1 MIFKNIIAL
10 CKKKL
15 YATIYNT
22 PEGQFISDGSG
33 LYPITNLPVF
43 DEDTFCLT
51 YDIPKGKIRFFVDS
65 KLPKHIDVSD
75 YADNESACEMMPIT
89 LAYCG
94 KILIPVITATGI
106 KFIDSRYLAPLKD
119 NANMI
124 SLWERSSADNTSYFV
139 VKNGMLFS
147 GIISPYEVISLEFV
161 SEMKRLANLCEVALD
176 NKNSIKAEE
185 QTSIFDNE

>member
-33 LYPITNLPVF
+33 LYPISNLPRF
-43 DEDTFCLT
+43 DEETFCLT
-51 YDIPKGKIRFFVDS
+51 YDIPKGKIQFRIEN
-65 KLPKHIDVSD
+65 KLPIHIDVSD
-75 YADNESACEMMPIT
+75 YSEEETQCEMMPIT

-119 NANMI
+119 NDNMI

-161 SEMKRLANLCEVALD
+161 SEMKRLANLCEVALE
-176 NKNSIKAEE
+176 NKNSKGDSE
-185 QTSIFDNE
+185 QISVFDN